1 MDHVRIYGAK
11 QQNLEVQGS
20 KNLIWDI
27 RVTRIVRSFIKFEVF
42 SGLAKVHLDA
52 FQNDKIAQ
60 EIH

>member
-27 RVTRIVRSFIKFEVF
+27 RVTRIVSFIKLEVF